1 MKSIL
6 TRSTTV
12 VIQLLVAMPLII
24 SAQLHDSF
32 SDGDFTDNPEWT
44 GNLSHFII
52 NTSLQLQLNSSG
64 STTSYLNSAAGS
76 EGLCEWR
83 ILVNLTFSPSDN
95 NNARIYLVSDLPNL
109 TEPLNG
115 YFLKLGESGST
126 DAIELYRQSG
136 TADYLVC
143 RGPDG
148 ALANPFTIRIRVV
161 RTPAGQ
167 WNVYADPTGGENFRL
182 QASGEDQVW
191 SAYNYFGISCKYT
204 SSNADGFLFDD
215 VYAGPLL
222 FDDISPQLLKA
233 EVTGEHQVLL
243 SFSEPM
249 DENSVA
255 ETGHYIS
262 DQGLGNPAAAARD
275 NTDASRVTLTF
286 SQVINPGTVYNLTV
300 TGVVDLAGNLL
311 ESITLPFALF
321 EKRPFAVV
329 INEIMADPEPAT
341 GLPAYEY
348 LELFNRSSLPVSLE
362 NWALS
367 IGENR
372 KILGP
377 YIIAP
382 GEFLIMTEE
391 EAASSFSQYGNV
403 MVISGFSLLNTGT
416 TIVLR
421 DAGNAIIH
429 AVTYS
434 DEWYQHEIKEN
445 GGWSLEQVDPDNPC
459 GGSVNWRASDDL
471 SGGTPGSANS
481 VFGLNPDEILPSVRQ
496 IMIINESAIE
506 VVFNEPM
513 DSLSIVNPAAYSADH
528 GLGNPVTLTIHP
540 PDYHSV
546 SLEFNGTIDEGIMYT
561 LLVEAGFSDCAGN
574 IHSSSATARFA
585 IPSRIEPLDI
595 VINEMLYDPRTTG
608 VDFVEIYNR
617 SGKVA
622 DLKDLWLAGR
632 DATTGDLESVSESC
646 PGGRL
651 MFPGEYLV
659 LTPDAQAIL
668 SEYFSPYPE
677 AFVEMESFPS
687 YPNEGG
693 TVVLLTPEMEIID
706 EFTYSPDLQFAL
718 LNTTDGVSLERVNYE
733 IPAVDPGNWHSASAN
748 SGYATPGYQNS
759 QFMQSSGSNDEI
771 IIAPEIFSP
780 DNDGYNDILSI
791 GCNFSDAGN
800 AVTVRIFDSN
810 GRLVSV
816 PVKNEPAGTTNLY
829 YWDGITEDNLKAPIG
844 IYIIYVEVFN
854 LSGKVRQ
861 FKKVAVL
868 GAKL

>member
-1 MKSIL
+1 MKLI
-6 TRSTTV
+6 RSRLFPA
-12 VIQLLVAMPLII
+12 VIQLLVTMPLIL

-64 STTSYLNSAAGS
+64 SGTSYLNSAVGQ
-76 EGLCEWR
+76 EDLFEWR
-83 ILVNLTFSPSDN
+83 ILVNLNFSPSDN

-115 YFLKLGESGST
+115 YFLKLGESGSA

-143 RGPDG
+143 RGTDG
-148 ALANPFTIRIRVV
+148 ALASPFTIRIRVV

-167 WNVYADPTGGENFRL
+167 WNIYTDPAGGENFLL

-191 SAYNYFGISCKYT
+191 SEYNYFGISCKYT

-233 EVTGEHQVLL
+233 EVTGDHQVML

-249 DENSVA
+249 DENSTA
-255 ETGHYIS
+255 ETGNYLS
-262 DQGLGNPAAAARD
+262 DQGLGNPATAVRD
-275 NTDASRVTLTF
+275 NTDAVKVILTF
-286 SQVINPGTVYNLTV
+286 SQVINPGNVYNLTV
-300 TGVVDLAGNLL
+300 SGVADLAGNLM
-311 ESITLPFALF
+311 EPVTFPFALF
-321 EKRPFAVV
+321 EKQPFAVV

-362 NWALS
+362 NWELG
-367 IGENR
+367 IGETR
-372 KILGP
+372 KIVEP
-377 YIIAP
+377 YILAP
-382 GEFLIMTEE
+382 GQYLIMTEE
-391 EAASSFSQYGNV
+391 EAASSFTQFGYV
-403 MVISGFSLLNTGT
+403 MAIPGFSLLNAGT
-416 TIVLR
+416 TVVLR
-421 DAGNAIIH
+421 DADHAIIH
-429 AVTYS
+429 AVSYT
-434 DEWYQHEIKEN
+434 EAWYQNEIKEN
-445 GGWSLEQVDPDNPC
+445 GGWSLEQIDQENPC
-459 GGSVNWRASDDL
+459 GGSGNWRASDDL

-481 VFGLNPDEILPSVRQ
+481 VKGLNPDETIPSVRQ
-496 IMIINESAIE
+496 VMIINESTIE
-506 VVFNEPM
+506 VIFNEPM
-513 DSLSIVNPAAYSADH
+513 DSLSIVTPATYSADN
-528 GLGNPVTLTIHP
+528 GLGNPITLTIQP

-546 SLEFNGTIDEGIMYT
+546 ILEFNGIIMEGTMYT
-561 LLVEAGFSDCAGN
+561 LTVEAGFSDCAGN
-574 IHSSSATARFA
+574 IHSSSATAQFA
-585 IPSRIEPLDI
+585 IPSRIEPFDI
-595 VINEMLYDPRTTG
+595 VINEVLYDPRTTG
-608 VDFVEIYNR
+608 ADFVEIYNR
-617 SGKVA
+617 SDKVA
-622 DLKDLWLAGR
+622 DLKDLWLAER
-632 DATTGDLESVSESC
+632 DATTGDPESVSESC

-659 LTPDAQAIL
+659 LTKNAEAVR
-668 SEYFSPYPE
+668 SEYFTPCPD
-677 AFVEMESFPS
+677 AFAEMESFPS

-693 TVVLLTPEMEIID
+693 TVVLLTPSMEIID
-706 EFTYSPDLQFAL
+706 EFSYSPDFQFAL
-718 LNTTDGVSLERVNYE
+718 LNSTDGVSLERVNYE
-733 IPAVDPGNWHSASAN
+733 LPAGDPGNWHSASAN

-829 YWDGITEDNLKAPIG
+829 HWDGITDDNLKAPIG
-844 IYIIYVEVFN
+844 IYIIYVEAFN